1 MSILVWGKAEL
12 FRHWNG
18 SKTLDEP
25 KTEKNYSTQH
35 ADAKRQMKAGH
46 ALLAETKGSKFKEG
60 HAANCRG
67 NHGSAVFPQEHSRE
81 RCTPGV
87 HQVHQVH
94 QVGGGGHPLAH
105 LYLHHPVLRDTGAQT
120 LNWRLRLVAC
130 HRVMKMKNQFFQNL
144 QVNFRQNLKTL
155 DRKINFYDFLKI
167 IVIYRSTEFIDLIK
181 MLLQEV

>member
-1 MSILVWGKAEL
+1 
-12 FRHWNG
+12 
-18 SKTLDEP
+18 
-25 KTEKNYSTQH
+25 
-35 ADAKRQMKAGH
+35 MKAGH

-67 NHGSAVFPQEHSRE
+67 NPGSAVFPQEHSRE
-81 RCTPGV
+81 RCTPGTPGAPGTPG
-87 HQVHQVH
+87 VH

-130 HRVMKMKNQFFQNL
+130 HRVMKMKKQYFFFNF

-155 DRKINFYDFLKI
+155 DRKINVL
-167 IVIYRSTEFIDLIK
+167 
-181 MLLQEV
+181 

>member
-1 MSILVWGKAEL
+1 MFGSSTSSLMASYTWKMSILVLGKAEL

-46 ALLAETKGSKFKEG
+46 ALLAETKGSKFKEE

-81 RCTPGV
+81 RCTPGAPGTPGTP
-87 HQVHQVH
+87 
-94 QVGGGGHPLAH
+94 GGWWWSPSCPPIPSSPRPPRHGCSNPELAAAVSSMPPSNEDEK
-105 LYLHHPVLRDTGAQT
+105 LY
-120 LNWRLRLVAC
+120 
-130 HRVMKMKNQFFQNL
+130 FF
-144 QVNFRQNLKTL
+144 F
-155 DRKINFYDFLKI
+155 KIS
-167 IVIYRSTEFIDLIK
+167 R
-181 MLLQEV
+181 